1 MKNKTYLMIAGTF
14 LPAFTATALH
24 MAYHK
29 RGNFKAS
36 DLLIFALASSV
47 GGYITAQMLK
57 ENVDA
62 TI

>member
-1 MKNKTYLMIAGTF
+1 MIAGTF